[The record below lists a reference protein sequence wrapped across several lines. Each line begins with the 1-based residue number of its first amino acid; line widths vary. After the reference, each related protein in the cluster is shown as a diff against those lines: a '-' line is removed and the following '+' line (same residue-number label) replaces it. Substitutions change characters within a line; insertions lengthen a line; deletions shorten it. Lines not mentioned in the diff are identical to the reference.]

1 VTPSPARPVVRRAV
15 LLVLGVAMLA
25 VAAALLPL
33 HALPAAVAHLGPVA
47 PVAGIALG
55 TALLMALV
63 PRTPISVACGLIFGA
78 GLGVV
83 CALATMAVA
92 AAATFLAGR
101 LLGRD
106 FAQLAER
113 SGGHFLLRHSGH
125 RAGRAWDR
133 VERWIAREG
142 TLAVAAVR
150 SFPLAPYGLVGYA
163 YGASGVRVRDYA
175 LGSLIAGTPS
185 AVAYALL
192 GAAVG
197 GAGHNP
203 LTYTLLPLGLVLTA
217 IVAVRTRLRARS
229 ASRPVASATGQT

>member
-1 VTPSPARPVVRRAV
+1 M
-15 LLVLGVAMLA
+15 LGIAALA

-33 HALPAAVAHLGPVA
+33 HSLPAAVGELGPVA
-47 PVAGIALG
+47 PVVGVALG

-78 GLGVV
+78 GLGVA
-83 CALATMAVA
+83 CALATTAVA
-92 AAATFLAGR
+92 AATTFLAGR
-101 LLGRD
+101 LLGR
-106 FAQLAER
+106 E
-113 SGGHFLLRHSGH
+113 FLLRHAGH
-125 RAGRAWDR
+125 RTGRTWDR

-163 YGASGVRVRDYA
+163 YGASGVRVRHYA

-203 LTYTLLPLGLVLTA
+203 LTYVLLPFGLILA
-217 IVAVRTRLRARS
+217 AVVTIRTRLRLRAEAAAAGDASGRASLAFTGRRS
-229 ASRPVASATGQT
+229 PSGPRPR

>member
-1 VTPSPARPVVRRAV
+1 VRRAV
-15 LLVLGVAMLA
+15 LFVLGVAMLA

-55 TALLMALV
+55 TALLVALV
-63 PRTPISVACGLIFGA
+63 PRTPITVACGLIFGA

-83 CALATMAVA
+83 CALAITAM
-92 AAATFLAGR
+92 AAATTFVAGR
-101 LLGRD
+101 LLGR
-106 FAQLAER
+106 E
-113 SGGHFLLRHSGH
+113 FLLRHSGH
-125 RAGRAWDR
+125 LAGRAWDR
-133 VERWIAREG
+133 IERWIAREG

-150 SFPLAPYGLVGYA
+150 SFPLAPYGLVGYG
-163 YGASGVRVRDYA
+163 YGASGVRVRHYA

-203 LTYTLLPLGLVLTA
+203 LTYALLPAGLVLTA
-217 IVAVRTRLRARS
+217 IVAVRTRLHARS